1 MNLESNQSVLIEAV
15 EIKRT
20 IPNSIICIQNSLF
33 IIQMSVFSSSMKK
46 MIDFRSD
53 TVTLPT
59 PEMKEA
65 MFTAP
70 LGDDVFG
77 EDPTINELENYAAE
91 MFGMEAAIYCVSGTQ
106 TNQIA
111 INIHVQPGGE
121 VITNVDSHI
130 YKYEG
135 GGIARNSGASV
146 RLIHGNR
153 GRLTADDVKQW
164 INPENVHLP
173 ITQLVSMEDTSNRG
187 GGAIYDFEEIQKIR
201 KVCLENDLPLHLDG
215 ARLMNAMVENGID
228 LKTYAAEFD
237 SISLCLSKGLGA
249 PVGSLLIGSKDFIHR
264 ARRVRKVFGG
274 GMRQAGIIAAGGLY
288 ALKNNV
294 ERLKIDHKHA
304 RMLGETLETQEW
316 IQEVVPVDTN
326 IVVGVLKNPDELNKV
341 LSKLE
346 DEGILAMDF
355 GPGMIRMVTHLD
367 NSSEDIDKTI
377 EVLKRL

>member
-1 MNLESNQSVLIEAV
+1 
-15 EIKRT
+15 
-20 IPNSIICIQNSLF
+20 
-33 IIQMSVFSSSMKK
+33 

-65 MFTAP
+65 MFAAP

-77 EDPTINELENYAAE
+77 EDPTINELERYAAE
-91 MFGMEAAIYCVSGTQ
+91 MFGMEAAIFCVSGTQ

-121 VITNVDSHI
+121 VITNVDSHV

-164 INPENVHLP
+164 INPDNVHLP
-173 ITQLVSMEDTSNRG
+173 ITQLVSLEDTSNRG
-187 GGAIYDFEEIQKIR
+187 GGAIYDFEEIKKIR
-201 KVCLENDLPLHLDG
+201 KVCLENNLPLHLDG
-215 ARLMNAMVENGID
+215 ARLMNAIVENGID

-249 PVGSLLIGSKDFIHR
+249 PVGSLLIGSKDFIHK

-294 ERLKIDHKHA
+294 DRLKVDHKHA
-304 RMLGETLETQEW
+304 RTLGETLEAQDW
-316 IQEVVPVDTN
+316 IKEVVPVDTN
-326 IVVGVLKNPDELNKV
+326 IVVGVFENPDQLMPV

-346 DEGILAMDF
+346 EEGILAMDF

-367 NSSEDIDKTI
+367 NSPEDIDRTI
-377 EVLKRL
+377 EVMKKI